1 MWWSPPKNF
10 LPKMGRKLRG
20 ENMGSSKNQI
30 CPSAL
35 SYIFHFP
42 FLLFYF
48 IFKLFE
54 LTLLFFFCFFFKLQ
68 ALSLCC
74 FFFSKLQSLSLRS
87 FFFFFGELQITPLKF
102 GGDWILHLEVSKFR
116 FYPLKFGV
124 FGFYTLTSQILDFT
138 P

>member
-1 MWWSPPKNF
+1 MENFVVDTDVFSPD
-10 LPKMGRKLRG
+10 LPKSFLKRKPRG

-54 LTLLFFFCFFFKLQ
+54 LTLLFLFSSFKL
-68 ALSLCC
+68 
-74 FFFSKLQSLSLRS
+74 
-87 FFFFFGELQITPLKF
+87 
-102 GGDWILHLEVSKFR
+102 
-116 FYPLKFGV
+116 
-124 FGFYTLTSQILDFT
+124 
-138 P
+138 

>member
-30 CPSAL
+30 CPFAL

-54 LTLLFFFCFFFKLQ
+54 LTLLFFFIFKLQ

-74 FFFSKLQSLSLRS
+74 FFFFKLQSLSLRS

-102 GGDWILHLEVSKFR
+102 GGDWILHLKVSKFR

-124 FGFYTLTSQILDFT
+124 FGFYTLTTQILDFT